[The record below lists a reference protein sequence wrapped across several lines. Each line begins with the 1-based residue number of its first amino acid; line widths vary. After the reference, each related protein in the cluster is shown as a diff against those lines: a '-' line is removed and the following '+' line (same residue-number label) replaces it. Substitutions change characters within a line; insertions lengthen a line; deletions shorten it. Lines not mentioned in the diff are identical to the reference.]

1 MPKPKL
7 LIVDDDLA
15 VCDTL
20 AEALNEHGY
29 DCTIEANG
37 LKVISRLQTA
47 LFDGVLLDLVMPEI
61 AGLDL
66 LQRIKEPFPDL
77 PVIIITGYGS
87 IETAVESM
95 RAGAAD
101 FVTKPIDLAVLDIRI
116 KKAIEH
122 EQTRRLAF
130 TDGLTSLANYRWFHT
145 RLQQEIER
153 ADRYHRPLSLIMLDI
168 DYFKAYNDTHGHPQ
182 GDAILTQVAKLL
194 KQMSR
199 SSDMVARYGGEEF
212 ALILPETDHFSAEA
226 LGNRLREEI
235 EQFRFAGEEH
245 LPSKMLTISVG
256 IATHNRYGDKETLI
270 AAADAELYRAKREG
284 RNRVC
289 TMA

>member
-7 LIVDDDLA
+7 LIVDDDSA
-15 VCDTL
+15 VC
-20 AEALNEHGY
+20 EALTEILDECGY
-29 DCTIEANG
+29 DCRVENNG
-37 LKVISRLQTA
+37 LKVLSRLQTK
-47 LFDGVLLDLVMPEI
+47 LFDCILLDLMMPEI
-61 AGLDL
+61 DGLEL
-66 LQRIKEPFPDL
+66 LQIIKEPFPDL
-77 PVIIITGYGS
+77 PVIIITGFGS
-87 IETAVESM
+87 IETAVESIK
-95 RAGAAD
+95 AGASD
-101 FVTKPIDLAVLDIRI
+101 FVTKPIDMAILDIRI

-122 EQTRRLAF
+122 EQTRRLAY
-130 TDGLTSLANYRWFHT
+130 TDALTSLANYRSFHT

-182 GDAILTQVAKLL
+182 GDATLTQVAELL
-194 KQMSR
+194 KQTSR

-212 ALILPETDHFSAEA
+212 ALILPETDQPSAEA

-235 EQFRFAGEEH
+235 EHFQFPGEEH
-245 LPSKMLTISVG
+245 LPSKILTISVG
-256 IATHNRYGDKETLI
+256 IATHSRYASKEALI

-289 TMA
+289 AMA

>member
-7 LIVDDDLA
+7 LLVDDDVT
-15 VCDTL
+15 VCYTL
-20 AEALNEHGY
+20 AEILNEYGY
-29 DCTIEANG
+29 DCTTETNG
-37 LKVISRLQTA
+37 LQVLSRLQTE
-47 LFDGVLLDLVMPEI
+47 LFDAVLLDLMMPEI
-61 AGLDL
+61 SGIEL

-77 PVIIITGYGS
+77 PAIIITGFGS

-95 RAGAAD
+95 QAGAAD
-101 FVTKPIDLAVLDIRI
+101 FVTKPIDMAVLDIRI

-130 TDGLTSLANYRWFHT
+130 TDGLTSLANYRSFHT
-145 RLQQEIER
+145 RLQQELER

-182 GDAILTQVAKLL
+182 GDAILAQVAKLL
-194 KQMSR
+194 KQTSR

-212 ALILPETDHFSAEA
+212 ALILPETDQASAEA

-235 EQFRFAGEEH
+235 EQFQFAGEEH
-245 LPSKMLTISVG
+245 LPSKILTISVG
-256 IATHNRYGDKETLI
+256 IATHGRYASKEALI

-289 TMA
+289 AMT

>member
-7 LIVDDDLA
+7 LIVDDDIA

-20 AEALNEHGY
+20 AETLNEHGY
-29 DCTIEANG
+29 DCTIETHG
-37 LKVISRLQTA
+37 LRVLSRLQTE
-47 LFDGVLLDLVMPEI
+47 LFDGVLLNLVMPEI

-77 PVIIITGYGS
+77 PVVIITGFGS
-87 IETAVESM
+87 IETAVECM
-95 RAGAAD
+95 RAGASD
-101 FVTKPIDLAVLDIRI
+101 FVTKPIDLPVLDIRI

-122 EQTRRLAF
+122 EQTRRLAY

-153 ADRYHRPLSLIMLDI
+153 ADRYRRPLSLIMLDI

-182 GDAILTQVAKLL
+182 GNTILAQVAKLL
-194 KQMSR
+194 KQTSR

-212 ALILPETDHFSAEA
+212 ALILPETDQSSAAA

-235 EQFRFAGEEH
+235 EQFQFAGEEH
-245 LPSKMLTISVG
+245 LPSKILTISVG

-289 TMA
+289 AVA

>member
-7 LIVDDDLA
+7 LLVDDEFT
-15 VCDTL
+15 VCKTL
-20 AEALNEHGY
+20 AEILNEHGY
-29 DCTIEANG
+29 DCTIETNG
-37 LKVISRLQTA
+37 LQVLSRLQSE
-47 LFDGVLLDLVMPEI
+47 LFDGVLLDLMMPAI
-61 AGLDL
+61 SGLDL

-95 RAGAAD
+95 QAGASD
-101 FVTKPIDLAVLDIRI
+101 FVTKPIDMAVLDIRI

-130 TDGLTSLANYRWFHT
+130 TDGLTSLANYRSFHT

-153 ADRYHRPLSLIMLDI
+153 ADRYYRPLSLIMLDI

-182 GDAILTQVAKLL
+182 GDAILAQVAKLL
-194 KQMSR
+194 KKTSR

-212 ALILPETDHFSAEA
+212 ALILPETDQSSAEA

-235 EQFRFAGEEH
+235 EQFQFDGEEH
-245 LPSKMLTISVG
+245 LPSKILTISVG
-256 IATHNRYGDKETLI
+256 IATHSRYGSKEELI

-289 TMA
+289 AMA

>member
-7 LIVDDDLA
+7 LIVDDDIA
-15 VCDTL
+15 VCKTL
-20 AEALNEHGY
+20 AETLNEHGY
-29 DCTIEANG
+29 DCTIETNG
-37 LKVISRLQTA
+37 LQVLSRLQTEF
-47 LFDGVLLDLVMPEI
+47 FDSVLLDLLMPEI
-61 AGLDL
+61 AGLEL
-66 LQRIKEPFPDL
+66 LQRIKGPFPDL
-77 PVIIITGYGS
+77 PVIIITGFGS

-95 RAGAAD
+95 QAGASD
-101 FVTKPIDLAVLDIRI
+101 FVTKPIDIAVLDIRI

-153 ADRYHRPLSLIMLDI
+153 ADRYRRPLSLIMLDI

-182 GDAILTQVAKLL
+182 GDAILAQVAKLL
-194 KQMSR
+194 KQTSR

-212 ALILPETDHFSAEA
+212 ALILPETDQTSAEA
-226 LGNRLREEI
+226 LGDRLREEI
-235 EQFRFAGEEH
+235 EQFQFAGEER
-245 LPSKMLTISVG
+245 LPSKILTISVG
-256 IATHNRYGDKETLI
+256 IATHSRYADKEALI

-289 TMA
+289 AMA